1 MDQYG
6 TVKKNKKKNKTNKQ
20 KKPNHIYTE
29 IEFFKNLVW
38 SKASVS
44 FFLVFCFKNNFFYT

>member
-6 TVKKNKKKNKTNKQ
+6 TVKKTKKKTNKTNKQ

-44 FFLVFCFKNNFFYT
+44 FFGVFCI

>member
-6 TVKKNKKKNKTNKQ
+6 TVKKKQKKYKTNKQ
-20 KKPNHIYTE
+20 KKNNHIYTE

-44 FFLVFCFKNNFFYT
+44 FFGVFCI